1 MSSEYVPPHNA
12 VSRAGAGVVGGV
24 AGGLVF
30 GLVLFVFGQLDL
42 VGRMIGNDTLSV
54 QITVLLAAT
63 AVVGAVF
70 GAALGQWIS
79 RQMVSAIGVGL
90 LYGGALWALTTLIL
104 APLRLGTALFSFD
117 NDTMLSLA
125 GHAAFGVLLG
135 VVYAIA
141 GPRRYYRYR
150 YRDRAFGLVA
160 VASRRRGRK
169 RDDDEDYDD

>member
-12 VSRAGAGVVGGV
+12 VSRAGAGVVGGI
-24 AGGLVF
+24 AGGLLF

-42 VGRMIGNDTLSV
+42 VGRMIGNDKLSV
-54 QITVLLAAT
+54 EVTVLLAT
-63 AVVGAVF
+63 SAVVGAVF

-90 LYGGALWALTTLIL
+90 LFGGLLWALTTLVL
-104 APLRLGTALFSFD
+104 APLRLGTQLFSFD

-125 GHAAFGVLLG
+125 GHAAFGVIIG
-135 VVYAIA
+135 VVYAVA

-150 YRDRAFGLVA
+150 YRDRLGLVA
-160 VASRRRGRK
+160 VATRRRRRK
-169 RDDDEDYDD
+169 RDDDEEYVED